1 MDDLMAMEE
10 MMAAESGGGAAGAFV
25 LVIQLAVLVLMLAAM
40 WKVFTK
46 AGQPGWACIIPIYN
60 IYILTKIVGKP
71 GWWVLL
77 MFIPVVN
84 FIIAI
89 LLSLALADSFGKGT
103 GFAIGLLLLPFVFYP
118 ILAFGD
124 AQYQQPPQPA

>member
-1 MDDLMAMEE
+1 MEDFLEFEE
-10 MMAAESGGGAAGAFV
+10 MVAAEGAGAAGAFV
-25 LVIQLAVLVLMLAAM
+25 LIIQLAILVLMLVAM

-60 IYILTKIVGKP
+60 IYILTKIAGKP

-77 MFIPVVN
+77 MFVPVVN
-84 FIIAI
+84 FIISI
-89 LLSLALADSFGKGT
+89 LLSLALATNFGKSA
-103 GFAIGLLLLPFVFYP
+103 GFAIGLLLLPFIFYP

-124 AQYQQPPQPA
+124 AQYQPVQTA